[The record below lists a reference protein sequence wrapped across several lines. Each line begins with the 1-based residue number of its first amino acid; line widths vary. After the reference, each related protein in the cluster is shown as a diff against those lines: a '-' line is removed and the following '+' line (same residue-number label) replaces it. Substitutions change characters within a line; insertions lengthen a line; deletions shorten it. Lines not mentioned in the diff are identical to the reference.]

1 MAEALVEVLA
11 EVAAIGMF
19 SSIDIWSSTLTVIIF
34 PFQLYATVG
43 CLFRLHGNDIFGQ
56 LTLVTSRTFSKFHIG
71 VDYSP
76 ESIPS
81 YV

>member
-19 SSIDIWSSTLTVIIF
+19 SNIDIWSRTLTVIIS
-34 PFQLYATVG
+34 PLQLYSRVG
-43 CLFRLHGNDIFGQ
+43 CLFRLHGNDIFVNF
-56 LTLVTSRTFSKFHIG
+56 TLVTSRTFSKFQIG
-71 VDYSP
+71 VNYSP
-76 ESIPS
+76 KTIPL